1 MSKLSVGI
9 ESVAKSYPTEII
21 FPSVLQGED
30 EQKPKTPKGK
40 NSRTEQ
46 PRWKEN
52 EKKDKMEQHAE
63 QRRNMKPEQTMSTA
77 RPRYAQDAHARIHQ
91 DDSTDPT

>member
-52 EKKDKMEQHAE
+52 EKKDNMDKHTE
-63 QRRNMKPEQTMSTA
+63 QRSNMKQEQTMSTA
-77 RPRYAQDAHARIHQ
+77 RPQCAQDARVQ
-91 DDSTDPT
+91 TLE